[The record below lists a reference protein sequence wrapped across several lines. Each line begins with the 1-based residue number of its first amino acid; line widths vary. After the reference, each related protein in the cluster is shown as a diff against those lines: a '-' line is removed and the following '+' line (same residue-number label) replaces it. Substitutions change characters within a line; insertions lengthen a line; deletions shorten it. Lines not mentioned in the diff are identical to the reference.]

1 MDDLQ
6 DYPYQTYEQG
16 EYNSQYFSEEFVST
30 LDSRKNI
37 RVRDRAT
44 LFNLII
50 GLNGYTVCSG
60 VISAELNGRN
70 IISKPLDVERSEER
84 RVGKECDRVCRSRW
98 SPYH

>member
-6 DYPYQTYEQG
+6 DYPYLTYEQG

-44 LFNLII
+44 LLI
-50 GLNGYTVCSG
+50 
-60 VISAELNGRN
+60 
-70 IISKPLDVERSEER
+70 
-84 RVGKECDRVCRSRW
+84 
-98 SPYH
+98 

>member
-1 MDDLQ
+1 MYSYVTVTRLLQKKSITMDDLQ
-6 DYPYQTYEQG
+6 DYPYLTYEQG

-60 VISAELNGRN
+60 SDFRRAEW
-70 IISKPLDVERSEER
+70 
-84 RVGKECDRVCRSRW
+84 KE
-98 SPYH
+98 YYIKAT